1 MLGAQRRQ
9 IYCLGLE
16 GAHHRGGLL
25 VPEKEIVVVEVKGGI
40 LCRWRA
46 FQIEGIVGKK
56 NLEHKKI
63 IMYEEFSTARA

>member
-40 LCRWRA
+40 LCR
-46 FQIEGIVGKK
+46 
-56 NLEHKKI
+56 
-63 IMYEEFSTARA
+63 